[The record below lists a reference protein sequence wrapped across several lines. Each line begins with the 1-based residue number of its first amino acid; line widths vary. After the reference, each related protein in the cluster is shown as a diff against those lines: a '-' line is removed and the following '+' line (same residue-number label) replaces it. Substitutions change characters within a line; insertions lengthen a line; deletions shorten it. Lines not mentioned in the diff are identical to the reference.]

1 MSASTTWITV
11 ILAVLLLV
19 VVGWL
24 WRRRY
29 AGASAAANAGGASPT
44 GEAPRKLDVFEHLEP
59 IDWFAK
65 WYFVTVAVLIG
76 VFALSIAARNA
87 DLWRAVADFLL
98 AASVSFVVAL
108 ASTAIGCFLGFL
120 FGIPKSLQRG
130 AGAPQPQQQP
140 TSGTPSAPTND
151 TSGSAAAVR
160 ASGPAFGTNTSLE
173 EISDWLTKIIIG
185 LGLVQFQTFL
195 AYLYNAA
202 LFAASYIAQSD
213 LTIDTAQQSTLQYK
227 SGLSSPFLFAVILAC
242 LVAACLFAYL
252 ETRTRLTQLFL
263 KQKRDEDG
271 GGDSLEVEVEFK
283 ETLQTDTS
291 SDVLRNY
298 LWPDGKYDDDRRKTL
313 NNLLAELGIPR
324 DVRLI
329 LAGEESADFRKQLI
343 ALATKRGVPLLAEP
357 DTKTKT

>member
-1 MSASTTWITV
+1 
-11 ILAVLLLV
+11 LV
-19 VVGWL
+19 VVGWSWL
-24 WRRRY
+24 RRY
-29 AGASAAANAGGASPT
+29 TGVSAAANVGGATPT
-44 GEAPRKLDVFEHLEP
+44 GEASPKPDVFKRLEP
-59 IDWFAK
+59 IECFAK
-65 WYFVTVAVLIG
+65 WYFFTVAVLIG

-87 DLWRAVADFLL
+87 ELWRAVADFLL

-140 TSGTPSAPTND
+140 TSGTPSAKD

-160 ASGPAFGTNTSLE
+160 TSAPAFGTNTSLE

-195 AYLYNAA
+195 TYLYNAA

-213 LTIDTAQQSTLQYK
+213 LTIDTAQQSALQYK

-263 KQKRDEDG
+263 EQKRDEDG
-271 GGDSLEVEVEFK
+271 VSLDFKVEYK

-313 NNLLAELGIPR
+313 NNLLAELGITR

-329 LAGEESADFRKQLI
+329 LIGEEGAEFRKQLI
-343 ALATKRGVPLLAEP
+343 ALAKKKGVSLPAEP
-357 DTKTKT
+357 DTRTKT